1 MKRSQLIHMTFDIV
15 LSDHTI
21 VAEDT
26 EMVA

>member
-1 MKRSQLIHMTFDIV
+1 MKRSQLIHKNFDIV